1 MCTCISRQT
10 SVHLHAIAQ
19 TPSRRWHRVDSV
31 MNVAWVHGR
40 EKDGT
45 RDTRCSM
52 WWNACCAMY
61 PILAFGCCQTVPV
74 VGWTSPVRHLMS
86 VDLPAP
92 FGPMHATRD
101 ESDTWTVAF
110 SMVTLSLRGY
120 LKDTSTT
127 LMRALP
133 LDLTPASGTCRE
145 TAARCSHG
153 HLDGVAAS
161 HRRGDRIFIML
172 KFKNGR

>member
-1 MCTCISRQT
+1 M
-10 SVHLHAIAQ
+10 
-19 TPSRRWHRVDSV
+19 
-31 MNVAWVHGR
+31 
-40 EKDGT
+40 
-45 RDTRCSM
+45 
-52 WWNACCAMY
+52 
-61 PILAFGCCQTVPV
+61 PV

-120 LKDTSTT
+120 LKETSTT

-133 LDLTPASGTCRE
+133 LDLTPVPRTCHESAKPPRD
-145 TAARCSHG
+145 TLMRMAPAP
-153 HLDGVAAS
+153 
-161 HRRGDRIFIML
+161 RRRKRL
-172 KFKNGR
+172 NNTS

>member
-1 MCTCISRQT
+1 MCICISRQT

-31 MNVAWVHGR
+31 MNVAWVLGR

-45 RDTRCSM
+45 RKTRCSM

-74 VGWTSPVRHLMS
+74 VGCTSPVKHLMR
-86 VDLPAP
+86 VLLPAP
-92 FGPMHATRD
+92 FGPMQATRD
-101 ESDTWTVAF
+101 DRETCTVAF

-120 LKDTSTT
+120 LKETSTT

-133 LDLTPASGTCRE
+133 LDFTPAE
-145 TAARCSHG
+145 TSRCESAKPP
-153 HLDGVAAS
+153 LSILVRMATPS
-161 HRRGDRIFIML
+161 KHRKRLIRTS
-172 KFKNGR
+172 

>member
-1 MCTCISRQT
+1 MR
-10 SVHLHAIAQ
+10 
-19 TPSRRWHRVDSV
+19 
-31 MNVAWVHGR
+31 
-40 EKDGT
+40 
-45 RDTRCSM
+45 
-52 WWNACCAMY
+52 
-61 PILAFGCCQTVPV
+61 AFGCCQTVPV

-120 LKDTSTT
+120 LKETSTT

-133 LDLTPASGTCRE
+133 LDFTPVC
-145 TAARCSHG
+145 
-153 HLDGVAAS
+153 VW
-161 HRRGDRIFIML
+161 
-172 KFKNGR
+172 